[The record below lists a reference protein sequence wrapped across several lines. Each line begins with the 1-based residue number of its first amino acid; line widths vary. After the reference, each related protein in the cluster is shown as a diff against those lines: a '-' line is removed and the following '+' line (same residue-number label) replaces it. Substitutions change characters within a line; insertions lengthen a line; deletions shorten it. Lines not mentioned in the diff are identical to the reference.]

1 MNACVNLV
9 QTQFMASAMD
19 PLWERIGTAPDAE
32 VDAHGVPLGAF
43 GQPAPSE
50 FFEVLGRILAVNGKI
65 E

>member
-1 MNACVNLV
+1 
-9 QTQFMASAMD
+9 MD